1 MLIFIC
7 CGVLLLME
15 KGNGKLMIGYVD
27 VVMVGKII

>member
-1 MLIFIC
+1 MLILIC

-27 VVMVGKII
+27 VVMA